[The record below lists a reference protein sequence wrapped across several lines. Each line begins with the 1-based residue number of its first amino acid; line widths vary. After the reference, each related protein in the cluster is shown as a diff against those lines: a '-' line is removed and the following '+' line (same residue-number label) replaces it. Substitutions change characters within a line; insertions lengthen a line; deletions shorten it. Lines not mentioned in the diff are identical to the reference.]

1 MCGQVLVFNFVFANM
16 DSESKVLS
24 YMAIVI
30 LRKQQQPKVISSGGP
45 TDVCFVCWWMIV
57 EKNAP

>member
-1 MCGQVLVFNFVFANM
+1 MVNVFNFVFANM

-24 YMAIVI
+24 YIAIVI

-45 TDVCFVCWWMIV
+45 TDVFRVLVAGMVV